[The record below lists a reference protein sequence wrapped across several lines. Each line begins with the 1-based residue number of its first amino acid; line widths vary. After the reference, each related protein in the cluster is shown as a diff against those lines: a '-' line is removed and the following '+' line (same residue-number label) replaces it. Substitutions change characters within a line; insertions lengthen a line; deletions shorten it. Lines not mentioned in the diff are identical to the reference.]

1 MSDDDHWGLLAPALS
16 SFDRSEDDDEDD
28 ISLDVRE
35 GPTPVGRAEP
45 SNQEPI
51 PKTPVHQGKRYLQ
64 MKALVDALL
73 EGRINK
79 VAFANRIR
87 PVAQVQAQMV
97 TAMDEPDIVKRF
109 SSLPE
114 EEYELFKGVRRCLA
128 AVGVQLQKMASSHE
142 RDGGVEDVK
151 ASMEQISGIYVELHS
166 LQDRI
171 VEIGNG

>member
-1 MSDDDHWGLLAPALS
+1 MSDDDHWGLLASALS
-16 SFDRSEDDDEDD
+16 SFDRSEEVDEDD

-35 GPTPVGRAEP
+35 GPARSGLVEP
-45 SNQEPI
+45 SDLPPVPN
-51 PKTPVHQGKRYLQ
+51 TPVHQGKRYLH
-64 MKALVDALL
+64 MKALVDALI

-79 VAFANRIR
+79 LAFANRIR

-97 TAMDEPDIVKRF
+97 AAMDEPEIAKRF
-109 SSLPE
+109 SGLPE

-128 AVGVQLQKMASSHE
+128 AVGVQLQKMSVSHE
-142 RDGGVEDVK
+142 TTGLEDVK
-151 ASMEQISGIYVELHS
+151 AAMQQISDIYVELHA

>member
-1 MSDDDHWGLLAPALS
+1 MSDDDHWGLLASALS
-16 SFDRSEDDDEDD
+16 SFDRSDEHDQDD

-35 GPTPVGRAEP
+35 GPPQGSRVTPEL
-45 SNQEPI
+45 EPI

-73 EGRINK
+73 EGRVNK
-79 VAFANRIR
+79 LAFANRIR

-97 TAMDEPDIVKRF
+97 TAMDEPDIVNRF

-128 AVGVQLQKMASSHE
+128 AVGVQLQKMSLSHE
-142 RDGGVEDVK
+142 REGLEDVK
-151 ASMEQISGIYVELHS
+151 AAMQQISDIYVELHA

-171 VEIGNG
+171 VELGNG